1 MAVCLRLF
9 ISQNIKIILNILEE
23 VTKQLILESI
33 KNNTIQLCSTQT
45 KLSLPVIN
53 RMYKKMSAGIKF
65 SGIKVYDNLICDG
78 HHRFIA
84 SILADFPIDW
94 IPGRKTMATCIVDWD
109 SVIFEE
115 NDWDSPSEINRL
127 NQQDADFNNIP
138 MEKIVEL
145 LK

>member
-1 MAVCLRLF
+1 MQSSYAPRKRNCLYPSS
-9 ISQNIKIILNILEE
+9 IECIKKCLPALN
-23 VTKQLILESI
+23 
-33 KNNTIQLCSTQT
+33 
-45 KLSLPVIN
+45 
-53 RMYKKMSAGIKF
+53 F
-65 SGIKVYDNLICDG
+65 SGIKVFDNLICDG

-145 LK
+145 LKQVFNLQ

>member
-1 MAVCLRLF
+1 MYLGLS
-9 ISQNIKIILNILEE
+9 ISINIKIILNILEE
-23 VTKQLILESI
+23 VTKQLILEFF
-33 KNNTIQLCSTQT
+33 KNNDIELCSTQT
-45 KLSLPVIN
+45 KLSVPVIN

-84 SILADFPIDW
+84 SILADFPIDR
-94 IPGRKTMATCIVDWD
+94 IPGSKTMATCIVDWD

-115 NDWDSPSEINRL
+115 NDWDSPSEIDRL
-127 NQQDADFNNIP
+127 NHQDADFNNIP